1 MVSVPLQKTTVEF
14 ERFKAKR
21 ADLTFCSGF
30 FIPVIYG
37 RGRVGGFM
45 PAVFLF
51 ARSFNPFYPCH
62 LYFSLNAVNGGLLI
76 QRGFTQ

>member
-1 MVSVPLQKTTVEF
+1 VSVPLQKTAVEF

-30 FIPVIYG
+30 FIPAIYG
-37 RGRVGGFM
+37 GGRVEGFM

-51 ARSFNPFYPCH
+51 ARSFNPLYPRH
-62 LYFSLNAVNGGLLI
+62 LIFSLNAVIGGLLT